1 MRYLTV
7 AMVLCLLAG
16 VALAD
21 DIFAP
26 DWRGQ
31 PGTMTAGWGY
41 WGAAGRGPRSVRLAE
56 SQLIQANP
64 GGFTSVSPAWAY
76 FNSNVLVHDQMLGRQ
91 SVLEIFDNGVL
102 AFRLE
107 NYLDDNREK
116 RVFLQITFR
125 PGMGAPMS
133 FDVGTYPSDPGN
145 PPWLFPSTVGAS
157 VIDTI
162 IHPDGWQTNSYGFT
176 IDHNPKYEGISIN
189 FTEYEA
195 LVDQVVI
202 DTWCVPE
209 PATLSLLA
217 LGGLALIRRRRK

>member
-21 DIFAP
+21 DMFPP

-41 WGAAGRGPRSVRLAE
+41 WGTEGLGPGDVRLGEAE
-56 SQLIQANP
+56 LIQANP
-64 GGFTSVSPAWAY
+64 GGFTSVAPAWAY
-76 FNSNVLVHDQMLGRQ
+76 FNSRVYVHDLMFERQ
-91 SVLEIFDNGVL
+91 SVLEILDNGVL

-107 NYLDDNREK
+107 NYPDDNLEK
-116 RVFLQITFR
+116 KVLVQITFR
-125 PGMGAPMS
+125 PGFGAPMS
-133 FDVGTYPSDPGN
+133 FDVGTYPTDPGL
-145 PPWLFPSTVGAS
+145 PPWSFSTTVGAS

-176 IDHNPKYEGISIN
+176 IDYNPNYEGLSIN

-195 LVDQVVI
+195 FVDQVVI